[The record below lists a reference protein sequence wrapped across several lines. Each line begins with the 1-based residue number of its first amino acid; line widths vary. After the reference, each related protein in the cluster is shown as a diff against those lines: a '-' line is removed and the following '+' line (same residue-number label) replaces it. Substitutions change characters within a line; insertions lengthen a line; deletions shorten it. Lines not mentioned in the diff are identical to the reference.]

1 MADLLK
7 KLGNRINRLS
17 DIINGNTSE
26 RQPNVLPDT
35 EGIPHEKPTKA
46 SMTTDMSLFDNA
58 IDKRDVAI
66 KALLDEFRQ
75 ATGSNSSA
83 LASLYVYI
91 IVDCEDYDVKKY
103 AWADDTMKKHLRLS
117 LDNALLEG
125 IGRNKLEINLV
136 QASQIPDNSHEVIA
150 NVLYYSF
157 LTPKARHKHV
167 TGLLTIMDGTGSTE
181 QNRYRLDSET
191 KQIYHIGRGAV
202 STKSGSFRRN
212 DIIIRDN
219 DPDKELQA
227 RNNHVS
233 SAHADIVVYDGAF
246 HLKAC
251 PGGCRPIGGSC
262 TKIISDSDSRELR
275 DTEMK
280 HPLHDGN
287 LIELGR
293 QVILQFNTIDS

>member
-1 MADLLK
+1 MADFMKKIGK
-7 KLGNRINRLS
+7 KLNRLS
-17 DIINGNTSE
+17 DIINGDTRVHQTGISPEADCN
-26 RQPNVLPDT
+26 PHVKPDKSSVNR
-35 EGIPHEKPTKA
+35 GISP
-46 SMTTDMSLFDNA
+46 FDNA

-75 ATGSNSSA
+75 ATGSSSSA
-83 LASLYVYI
+83 LASLYVYV
-91 IVDCEDYDVKKY
+91 IVDREDYDVKKY
-103 AWADDTMKKHLRLS
+103 AWADDTMKRNLRLS

-125 IGRNKLEINLV
+125 IGRNKLEIILI
-136 QASQIPDNSHEVIA
+136 QDSQLPDNAHEVIA
-150 NVLYYSF
+150 NVLFYSF
-157 LTPKARHKHV
+157 LTPKAIHKQI

-181 QNRYRLDSET
+181 QNLYRLDSAN
-191 KQIYHIGRGAV
+191 KQTFHIGRGAI

-219 DPDKELQA
+219 DPDKGLQA

-233 SAHADIVVYDGAF
+233 SSHADIVVCDGTF

-251 PGGCRPIGGSC
+251 PGGCRPLGGSC
-262 TKIISDSDSRELR
+262 TKIISENGSQELR

-280 HPLHDGN
+280 YPLHDGS